1 MAEHEMTVTND
12 AMRLNTFDLIQDSA
26 VTFAINNEAVL
37 VLDEKGMTYK
47 GILIEDAGE
56 AHRVFLEVLYGMRN
70 WSDSNGGDDEGS
82 TKDNNDPERG

>member
-1 MAEHEMTVTND
+1 MAEEMTVSND
-12 AMRLNTFDLIQDSA
+12 DISLGNFDLIQDSA

-37 VLDEKGMTYK
+37 TLDEKGMTYK
-47 GILIEDAGE
+47 GVLIEDAGE

-82 TKDNNDPERG
+82 AKDNNDPERA